1 MPASSLAPTLH
12 GGKPRSLRREG
23 IVWPGIHHSLDK
35 RNSKRAAPC
44 RPRPSQAGHW
54 TATYSCSLQSS
65 TPQGPLTAVYLSMY
79 LYRCNACLLSCP
91 SRLVP
96 SHLARARGR
105 GRCPARVRIQ
115 SNARDSEVRV
125 SLQSGNVEELQP
137 RLDAFLT
144 ATDESVQPFFQ
155 ASTCIMPHNAAQ
167 GDTGSEM
174 GLVGTDNHLCHLTTV

>member
-1 MPASSLAPTLH
+1 VPASSLAPTLH

-44 RPRPSQAGHW
+44 RPRPSHAGHW

-79 LYRCNACLLSCP
+79 LYRCHACLLSCP

-125 SLQSGNVEELQP
+125 SLQIGNVEELQP

-144 ATDESVQPFFQ
+144 ATAESIQPFP
-155 ASTCIMPHNAAQ
+155 SLHVYNAAQ

>member
-44 RPRPSQAGHW
+44 RPRPSHAGHW

-79 LYRCNACLLSCP
+79 LYRCNALYFPAHHASSQVTWPERVAVAVAVALPESEFRATRETARLEFHSKSATSKNSNHVSTHSLLRP
-91 SRLVP
+91 PNRF
-96 SHLARARGR
+96 
-105 GRCPARVRIQ
+105 
-115 SNARDSEVRV
+115 
-125 SLQSGNVEELQP
+125 SLS
-137 RLDAFLT
+137 
-144 ATDESVQPFFQ
+144 Q
-155 ASTCIMPHNAAQ
+155 ASTCIMPRKATQDLKWAW
-167 GDTGSEM
+167 
-174 GLVGTDNHLCHLTTV
+174 LVPTITSAT

>member
-44 RPRPSQAGHW
+44 RPRPSHAGHW

-125 SLQSGNVEELQP
+125 SLQIGNVEELQP
-137 RLDAFLT
+137 RLDASLLRPPNRFSL
-144 ATDESVQPFFQ
+144 SQ
-155 ASTCIMPHNAAQ
+155 ASTCIMLRKATQDLKWAW
-167 GDTGSEM
+167 
-174 GLVGTDNHLCHLTTV
+174 LVPTITSAT